1 MDITTLIGL
10 VACFCFVFLGI
21 VTGNEGFASLGHFG
35 DTVSVFITLGGLLLY
50 AYSGKKYWRIR
61 RMLEIIYTCIK
72 EK

>member
-35 DTVSVFITLGGLLLY
+35 DTVSVFITLGGSTCCMLIQ
-50 AYSGKKYWRIR
+50 GKKYWRIR
-61 RMLEIIYTCIK
+61 RMLEIIYTCN
-72 EK
+72 